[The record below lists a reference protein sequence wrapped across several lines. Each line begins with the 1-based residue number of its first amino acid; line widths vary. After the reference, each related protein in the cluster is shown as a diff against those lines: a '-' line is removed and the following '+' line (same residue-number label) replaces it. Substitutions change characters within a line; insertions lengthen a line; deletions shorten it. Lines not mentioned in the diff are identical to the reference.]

1 MSGPPTRL
9 RSSAAANT
17 AWLAETLRPDMTNVV
32 VTGGSGKAGRAV
44 IRELIEHGHRVM
56 NVDRAPPRE
65 TLCHFFAADLT
76 DFGQAVEAVRRAA
89 GTIDRR
95 RSPLGEAAAVVHL
108 AGIPAPSLSS
118 SPPPTR

>member
-17 AWLAETLRPDMTNVV
+17 AWLAEALLPDMTNVV

-76 DFGQAVEAVRRAA
+76 DFGQAVEAGRPRP
-89 GTIDRR
+89 R
-95 RSPLGEAAAVVHL
+95 PLSRPASAPGGAAA
-108 AGIPAPSLSS
+108 
-118 SPPPTR
+118 